1 MRHRASQIDMV
12 VAEHVSP
19 ARRPLKMV
27 VVPGDIRDFH
37 ARRFAPNPK
46 GVDDSAPT
54 LDHPGRQ
61 YRGSARGIRF
71 RHLRI
76 FRTKHRQRV
85 LSTTN
90 WHVGG
95 DLVVYGAG
103 HWLPFQAS
111 GRHLPWPVRRHAWPA
126 PRLRV
131 VRDDRLRFDTPHWN
145 TSFIRFMWRFYLR
158 ASSLAAAHLGP
169 LPGR

>member
-54 LDHPGRQ
+54 LDHSGRQ

-85 LSTTN
+85 LTTTTLHVSSN
-90 WHVGG
+90 LIVYSANLWHI
-95 DLVVYGAG
+95 
-103 HWLPFQAS
+103 
-111 GRHLPWPVRRHAWPA
+111 
-126 PRLRV
+126 
-131 VRDDRLRFDTPHWN
+131 DR
-145 TSFIRFMWRFYLR
+145 
-158 ASSLAAAHLGP
+158 A
-169 LPGR
+169 